1 VPYQVPFFIDLAN
14 VFKSRKY
21 TRRCSIKTKKE
32 KMIMKKLLPLN
43 LQLFAEENTSSDETK
58 KTEENTKEHMIP
70 KSRFDEVNQ
79 RYKEIQAQMDQF
91 LAEKTAAE
99 KKSQEEQ
106 GKFQELYES
115 TSKEFSEVKSQ
126 FESAQN
132 RAKELEGVVNSLLA
146 TKLEGISEEFHDL
159 IPGNLT
165 PEGKLDWIN
174 KAESKGLFGKKP
186 QEPIGEM
193 TNGNEYSNGMTKEQ
207 FAKMSYSERH
217 QLFLKNPDLYKKYS
231 R

>member
-1 VPYQVPFFIDLAN
+1 
-14 VFKSRKY
+14 
-21 TRRCSIKTKKE
+21 
-32 KMIMKKLLPLN
+32 MKKLLPLN
-43 LQLFAEENTSSDETK
+43 LQLFAEENTPSDETK
-58 KTEENTKEHMIP
+58 KPEENHKEHMIP

-132 RAKELEGVVNSLLA
+132 RAKELEGVVNSLLT
-146 TKLEGISEEFHDL
+146 TKLEGISEDFHDL
-159 IPGNLT
+159 IPENLT

-174 KAESKGLFGKKP
+174 KAEAKGLFGKQAQQP
-186 QEPIGEM
+186 VGEM
-193 TNGNEYSNGMTKEQ
+193 TNGNEYVGGITKEQ
-207 FAKMSYSERH
+207 FEGMSYGQRNK
-217 QLFLKNPDLYKKYS
+217 LYATNPELYKKLS

>member
-1 VPYQVPFFIDLAN
+1 
-14 VFKSRKY
+14 
-21 TRRCSIKTKKE
+21 
-32 KMIMKKLLPLN
+32 MKKLLPLN
-43 LQLFAEENTSSDETK
+43 LQLFAEDNNPSDETK
-58 KTEENTKEHMIP
+58 KPDENKEHMIP

-79 RYKEIQAQMDQF
+79 RYKDIQAKMDQF
-91 LAEKTAAE
+91 LAEKADAE

-126 FESAQN
+126 FESVQN
-132 RAKELEGVVNSLLA
+132 RAKELEGVVNSLLES
-146 TKLEGISEEFHDL
+146 KLKGIPEEFHDL

-174 KAESKGLFGKKP
+174 KAEEKGLFGKQP
-186 QEPIGEM
+186 QQPVGEM
-193 TNGNEYSNGMTKEQ
+193 TNGGEYNGITKDQ
-207 FAKMSYSERH
+207 FAKMTYPERNK
-217 QLFLKNPDLYKKYS
+217 LFSSNPDLYKKLS